1 MNRANPSYLVLLV
14 AIILLFSACA
24 SPGRPSGDGLPISCP
39 DAFSDVASISD
50 GRLSAF
56 GLASGVTYQEL
67 VNEMF
72 SEDELDL
79 QFYAENGKVTIKDPL
94 TFSETGKEEWLISFF
109 FVDDRLTRIAAG
121 ITFLDTPL
129 SEASACI
136 AALRD
141 AYQTQFGSEVYF
153 LEQGPSLE
161 DLANGDSGS
170 WSVEWILD
178 EGGGVRISA
187 KNRDDFK
194 SSGITEQDLCL
205 EASVIFV
212 L

>member
-1 MNRANPSYLVLLV
+1 MNKTNFSYLALLAAV
-14 AIILLFSACA
+14 ILLFSACA
-24 SPGRPSGDGLPISCP
+24 SSGQPSGNELPISYP
-39 DAFSDVASISD
+39 DAFADVTSISD
-50 GRLSAF
+50 GRLRAF
-56 GLASGVTYQEL
+56 GLTSGVSYQEL
-67 VNEMF
+67 VNEIF
-72 SEDELDL
+72 SENELDL

-94 TFSETGKEEWLISFF
+94 TFSETGNEDWLVSFF

-136 AALRD
+136 SVLRE
-141 AYQTQFGSEVYF
+141 AYQKQFGDEVYF

-170 WSVEWILD
+170 WSVEWLLD
-178 EGGGVRISA
+178 EGGVRVSA
-187 KNRDDFK
+187 KNRDDLK
-194 SSGITEQDLCL
+194 RSGITEQDLCL